1 MNQQTCNPAWL
12 DAFLKNDLNQGEEQ
26 MLTEHLDKCSD
37 CRDELESRAAEQA
50 EWLEA
55 SKLLGGASLLSSAAI
70 GNRRCG
76 TVRSPQVELVLQQL
90 APTDDPSS
98 LGRIGGY
105 EVTGVV
111 GAGGMGVVLKAHDRS
126 LDRIVAIKVMAP
138 HLASSGSARKRF
150 AREAKAAAAILHP
163 NVIAIHSVASD
174 DANPYLVMPFV
185 RGASLQKRIDAQGP
199 LPLKDTLRI
208 GAQIAAGLA
217 AAHEQGLVHRDIK
230 PANILLEEGVERVT
244 ITDFGLARAVDD
256 ASMTCSGVI
265 AGTPQYMS
273 PEQARGEPIDA
284 RSDLFS
290 IGSVLYAMCTGR
302 SPFRAETTYGVL
314 HRIANDKPTSVCEVN
329 TDVPDW
335 LGHVIDRLMAKRP
348 DDRFESA
355 AQVAELL
362 EGCLAHV
369 QQPAAIALPEAVNA
383 LASKKTRRPSIG
395 KLIAAAAF
403 ASAFIFAGVFVVL
416 ELNKG
421 TLTIQSDVDDIRI
434 RITSSEKVVNE
445 LKVTKAGK
453 SIRVAAGQYNIE
465 VVGETDDLTIENRHV
480 TLHRADTEVV
490 RIVHNT
496 SALNKNELGKKQ
508 SANQW
513 LAQLQGSWYVEQV
526 YLENGILQRH
536 TSAAIVRGNRME
548 VTPHG
553 APPMTFELV
562 FGEIGPPQQIDIRA
576 TLNDTEWKR
585 FWERLS
591 KTNEAPPPESIGES
605 WKGIIELRED
615 GFHVCTHDDSGATRP
630 LTFTDKTGRID
641 WYFIRFPKEEKSNAA
656 VPISNDLLPN
666 SVGQFNLNLMRTKD
680 PLHDQ
685 PALTKEELIACA
697 SWNIERNHELTE
709 TLKAALSKIAKQHQW
724 PEGWRID
731 GSYLDLPPDAT
742 PVRAYR
748 ISLVHSVTGEVFT
761 IRQRFIEPTFDYAN
775 PVVTSSPEGIP
786 SRRPSNALMH
796 DTNKPMDTNSRH
808 LRRTK
813 WSQPSFITKPNAMM
827 LMSAMRSSKSSSR
840 SQKRVIS
847 PKERRLK

>member
-76 TVRSPQVELVLQQL
+76 TVRSPQVDLVLQQL

-383 LASKKTRRPSIG
+383 LASKKKHVALP
-395 KLIAAAAF
+395 L
-403 ASAFIFAGVFVVL
+403 AS
-416 ELNKG
+416 
-421 TLTIQSDVDDIRI
+421 
-434 RITSSEKVVNE
+434 SS
-445 LKVTKAGK
+445 LQPH
-453 SIRVAAGQYNIE
+453 S
-465 VVGETDDLTIENRHV
+465 L
-480 TLHRADTEVV
+480 LH
-490 RIVHNT
+490 
-496 SALNKNELGKKQ
+496 
-508 SANQW
+508 
-513 LAQLQGSWYVEQV
+513 
-526 YLENGILQRH
+526 
-536 TSAAIVRGNRME
+536 
-548 VTPHG
+548 
-553 APPMTFELV
+553 
-562 FGEIGPPQQIDIRA
+562 
-576 TLNDTEWKR
+576 
-585 FWERLS
+585 
-591 KTNEAPPPESIGES
+591 
-605 WKGIIELRED
+605 
-615 GFHVCTHDDSGATRP
+615 
-630 LTFTDKTGRID
+630 
-641 WYFIRFPKEEKSNAA
+641 
-656 VPISNDLLPN
+656 
-666 SVGQFNLNLMRTKD
+666 
-680 PLHDQ
+680 
-685 PALTKEELIACA
+685 
-697 SWNIERNHELTE
+697 
-709 TLKAALSKIAKQHQW
+709 
-724 PEGWRID
+724 
-731 GSYLDLPPDAT
+731 
-742 PVRAYR
+742 
-748 ISLVHSVTGEVFT
+748 
-761 IRQRFIEPTFDYAN
+761 
-775 PVVTSSPEGIP
+775 
-786 SRRPSNALMH
+786 
-796 DTNKPMDTNSRH
+796 
-808 LRRTK
+808 
-813 WSQPSFITKPNAMM
+813 
-827 LMSAMRSSKSSSR
+827 SSSR
-840 SQKRVIS
+840 VCLLYLS
-847 PKERRLK
+847 